1 MSWLQKA
8 WVKYLLAAVGAV
20 YIVVFA
26 GYLINLGY
34 RKMQPTGASELAVHP
49 ERAEEILARQR
60 AEELREQL
68 RLNEDQ
74 ANRLTELFQSQGM
87 MMGRPPGGPGDE
99 DFRARREAFQSA
111 IAQILT
117 AEQQEQFREMRGGF
131 GGPGGGRGPGGGP
144 GQWMSPERLQ
154 SLRERMTPEQ
164 QERFDRRVKEW
175 EERRQRGPGGGFG
188 GGPGGGRGPGGGPPG
203 GPPGGMGRP

>member
-26 GYLINLGY
+26 GYLINLSY
-34 RKMQPTGASELAVHP
+34 RKMQPRRASELAVHP

-74 ANRLTELFQSQGM
+74 ANRLAELFQSQGM

-117 AEQQEQFREMRGGF
+117 PEQQEQFREMRGGF

-175 EERRQRGPGGGFG
+175 EERRQRGPGVFG
-188 GGPGGGRGPGGGPPG
+188 RPGGGRGPGGGPA
-203 GPPGGMGRP
+203 GGMGRP